1 LLGLRSWL
9 LALSGRLLALI
20 SWLLILSRHAN
31 HKQRYTE

>member
-20 SWLLILSRHAN
+20 SWLLILSGHPN
-31 HKQRYTE
+31 HK